1 MQPIDIRQA
10 QAEGFRYYFTGKPCK
25 RGHVALRFV
34 SGRNCSECL
43 REDQRI
49 ENMTAE
55 QVKRRNERHRE
66 WDKANSTSW
75 RIWNAED
82 RAARL
87 QATPAWADK
96 SAIAAVFNE
105 AEALTVRTGIVHHVD
120 HIVPLNSDLVCGLHV
135 HWNLQPL
142 PAEDNQ
148 KKGNRTWPDM
158 PF

>member
-1 MQPIDIRQA
+1 MQLTSIRQA
-10 QAEGFRYYFTGKPCK
+10 QTEGLRYYFTGKPCK

-55 QVKRRNERHRE
+55 QVNRRNERHRE
-66 WDKANSTSW
+66 WDKANATSW

-82 RAARL
+82 RASRL

-96 SAIAAVFNE
+96 AAIAAVFNE
-105 AEALTVRTGIVHHVD
+105 AEALTVQTGIVHHVD

-142 PAEDNQ
+142 AAEVNQ